1 MNRMK
6 KIANIILWIGCLVVV
21 VLQTSC
27 EVDNYAEP
35 DGIIFGKVTDAI
47 TGQGIITEQ
56 PEGFRIR
63 YYELSWSDN
72 PQSRDIWGKIDGTYR
87 NAKMFAGHYRIE
99 AIDGAFVPPAAQEVD
114 IRSNAETELNFK
126 VTPYVSFSKVSIIK
140 SGADEVTCTFTLKVN
155 VQGSVLQDF
164 RIYASDQTKLP
175 GTQAPIQSEYST
187 IFSVNGVEDSQL
199 VWELLPQNLTEGT
212 FTVKLK
218 GYFAKGAK
226 AGAYVYPGVY
236 WIRIAARTNNSP
248 VGRYNLTPVTEV
260 SF

>member
-1 MNRMK
+1 MK
-6 KIANIILWIGCLVVV
+6 KIAINILWLGCLAVAAL
-21 VLQTSC
+21 LQTSC

-72 PQSRDIWGKIDGTYR
+72 PAPRDIWGMVDGTYR

-99 AIDGAFVPPAAQEVD
+99 AIEGAFVPPPAQEID
-114 IRSNAETELNFK
+114 IRSNAETELNFT
-126 VTPYVSFSKVSIIK
+126 VTPYVSFSNVSIAK
-140 SGADEVTCTFTLKVN
+140 TGADEVTCTFNLKVN
-155 VQGSVLQDF
+155 VPGSVLRDF

-175 GTQAPIQSEYST
+175 GTQAPIQSEFST
-187 IFSVNGVEDSQL
+187 IHSVNGVENSQL
-199 VWELLPQNLTEGT
+199 VWDVASQNLTEGA

-218 GYFAKGAK
+218 GYVAKGAK
-226 AGAYVYPGVY
+226 VGDYVYPGIY

-248 VGRYNLTPVTEV
+248 VGRYNMTAIEEV